1 MKLSDTQSLI
11 LSKASQHPERLA
23 AALKTLP
30 AAARSAVF
38 RSMLKNGLLEEC
50 AAPREYAGL
59 AWREDADGARI
70 ALRITEAGLR
80 AIGVAPD
87 EGAAPDTATV
97 ADTAPTAA
105 PDAQP
110 LPAGGGGEGALA
122 AEAAQHAPAAPDEAT
137 CAEAL
142 VCQDQPAAAPVPMGG
157 TNLRQAAQAVLD
169 AWDDD
174 SDRGAL
180 AGPMERLRTMLAKPA
195 SAARDPD
202 APRKP
207 REGTKQQKVLA
218 MLRRP
223 EGATIAQ
230 IAEATGWAA
239 HTVRGFFAGLKKKG
253 IAVAVLERVRQVG
266 PNKAGAKGS
275 YSIYR
280 IADAAMAADAAP
292 GAAC

>member
-1 MKLSDTQSLI
+1 M
-11 LSKASQHPERLA
+11 A
-23 AALKTLP
+23 AAPHGLP
-30 AAARSAVF
+30 AAARNAVF
-38 RSMLKNGLLEEC
+38 RSMLKNGLLAEC
-50 AAPREYAGL
+50 AAPSEYAGF
-59 AWREDADGARI
+59 AWREDAEGARI

-80 AIGVAPD
+80 AIGVEPD

-110 LPAGGGGEGALA
+110 LPATEGALV
-122 AEAAQHAPAAPDEAT
+122 AEAAQHAPAAPDEAA
-137 CAEAL
+137 CAEGL
-142 VCQDQPAAAPVPMGG
+142 VCQDQPAAAPVPPGG

-180 AGPMERLRTMLAKPA
+180 AGPMERLRTMLAKRDR
-195 SAARDPD
+195 AARDPD
-202 APRKP
+202 VPRKP

-223 EGATIAQ
+223 EGATVAQ

-280 IADAAMAADAAP
+280 IVDTAAAVDAAQ
-292 GAAC
+292 GAAR